1 MPEPIELRKVTT
13 EARSTDGILR
23 AYCMPARQCV
33 LERFQL
39 DCRRSGNCGKTGAF
53 AVMLKAAYSLLSSRR
68 PQRLNPSPD
77 RPKGS

>member
-1 MPEPIELRKVTT
+1 
-13 EARSTDGILR
+13 
-23 AYCMPARQCV
+23 V